1 MASRASRSEAIRR
14 ALAGFVAADVPPLLV
29 GQRWFAAKG
38 RVVTGASLRAA
49 APLPEADA
57 WLVVVDV
64 AFGASARE
72 SYTLVLAVRRVGD
85 GGAPLGRLTVD
96 GVPLAVVDGLAEPAS
111 CATLLAAIERETTLD
126 TPGGVVRCRRTA
138 EFPRGTPAD
147 ALVPRPL
154 RGEQSNT
161 SIVYGDRLV
170 LKVLRRLTPGV
181 NPDLETTR
189 FLTER
194 TTFRAVP
201 LLCGTIEWIEAGAE
215 PTTVGVL
222 KRFVANQGD
231 AWSWVGT
238 HLTHVREAIGPGG
251 AEPRVR
257 EAAAPMLVALGRLG
271 ALTAELH
278 AALASVPDDPA
289 FAPEPITRDDV
300 ARWGTRLVTD
310 FGETASSVRDR
321 LPTLPSALAG
331 RAETALAHA
340 TAVAARV
347 ADLRL
352 LVDAGCAKIRIHGDY
367 HLGQVLRTGEEFVI
381 LDFEGEPIRSL
392 DQRRAKH
399 CTLVDAAGMLRSLD
413 YAGAAARPDASA
425 WEPWVE
431 HWVALAS
438 RAFLAGYRAGIARA
452 PVTLV
457 PPADDAAVRVRR
469 AFELDKALYEVRYEL
484 GHRPAWLPIPLAA
497 VVRALAPT
505 AEPAA

>member
-1 MASRASRSEAIRR
+1 MASRASRSETIRR

-38 RVVTGASLRAA
+38 RAVTGASLRAA
-49 APLPEADA
+49 AALPEADA

-64 AFGASARE
+64 DFGASAGE
-72 SYTLVLAVRRVGD
+72 SYALVLAVRRVGD
-85 GGAPLGRLTVD
+85 GGTPLGRVIVD

-111 CATLLAAIERETTLD
+111 CAALLAAIEREATLD
-126 TPGGVVRCRRTA
+126 TLGGVVRCRRTA
-138 EFPRGTPAD
+138 EFPRGTSPD

-154 RGEQSNT
+154 GGEQSNT

-181 NPDLETTR
+181 NPDTEITR

-194 TTFRAVP
+194 TAFRAVP
-201 LLCGTIEWIEAGAE
+201 LLAGTMEWIEAGAE

-231 AWSWVGT
+231 AWNWVGA
-238 HLTHVREAIGPGG
+238 HLTRVRQTLGPDG
-251 AEPRVR
+251 AESRVR
-257 EAAAPMLVALGRLG
+257 EAASPMLAALGRLG

-278 AALASVPDDPA
+278 AALASAPDDPA

-300 ARWGTRLVTD
+300 ARWGARLVAD
-310 FGETASSVRDR
+310 FGETASAVRDR
-321 LPTLPSALAG
+321 LRALPPALAG
-331 RAETALAHA
+331 RAETALARA
-340 TAVAARV
+340 TAVAARA

-352 LVDAGCAKIRIHGDY
+352 LVDAGCAKIRAHGDY
-367 HLGQVLRTGEEFVI
+367 HLGQVLRTDEGFVI

-392 DQRRAKH
+392 GQRRAKH
-399 CTLVDAAGMLRSLD
+399 CALVDVAGMLRSLD
-413 YAGAAARPDASA
+413 YAGAAARPDARAPEA
-425 WEPWVE
+425 WVDQ
-431 HWVALAS
+431 WVALAS
-438 RAFLAGYRAGIARA
+438 GALLAGYSTGIARA

-457 PPADDAAVRVRR
+457 PPTDETAARVRR

-497 VVRALAPT
+497 VTRAL